1 MAQPSSRRQ
10 RTPEEIAKS
19 IEIAKSVMQK
29 QKKQDG
35 LDSVK
40 SGKYYVLIAASY
52 YLIYA
57 FFMYYYNVM
66 EDFYLYVGLIGL
78 YIIISIFFKRNP
90 LVFSIIAF
98 SIFMLIIAIQA
109 IINPATLFG
118 GLIFFTIK
126 ITALVGLV
134 KAMQNSIKYKRELE
148 LEKNK
153 GKSSDILDE
162 GLIDFK

>member
-1 MAQPSSRRQ
+1 MATPNSRRQ

-19 IEIAKSVMQK
+19 VAIAKSVMQN

-40 SGKYYVLIAASY
+40 SGKYYVLVAALY
-52 YLIYA
+52 YFIYA
-57 FFMYYYNVM
+57 LLMYYYKAM
-66 EDFYLYVGLIGL
+66 EDFYIYVGLIAL
-78 YIIISIFFKRNP
+78 YILISIVFNRNP
-90 LVFSIIAF
+90 LIFSIVAF
-98 SIFMLIIAIQA
+98 SIFMLIILIQA
-109 IINPATLFG
+109 IINPLTLWG

-126 ITALVGLV
+126 ITAIIGLV

-153 GKSSDILDE
+153 GKESDILDE